1 VIGEQF
7 LFALLRRNVMA
18 GIEDLLT
25 GALGGGALSK
35 IAAQLG
41 TDEAGARS
49 AVGAALPKM
58 VGRLQQNASSDD
70 GAQALSDAINRDHD
84 GSVLDGV
91 DDHFDRG
98 DSDGMGSKILGKVFG
113 ADRDG
118 VEDELAQETGLD
130 KSKAAGLM
138 GMLAPVLLGSLGR
151 AGASQ
156 GGVSPQ
162 GLSGMLGGLMG
173 GGGGAGGGMGALL
186 GGLLGGGGAGGALGA
201 LGGLAGGGGGAKSGP
216 LGAVT
221 NMLDRDKDGS
231 IIDDVQDMARSGLGQ
246 KILGFLRR
254 R

>member
-1 VIGEQF
+1 
-7 LFALLRRNVMA
+7 MA
-18 GIEDLLT
+18 GIEDLLG
-25 GALGGGALSK
+25 GALGGGALAK

-58 VGRLQQNASSDD
+58 VGRLQQNASSED
-70 GAQALSDAINRDHD
+70 GARSLSDAINRDHD
-84 GSVLDGV
+84 GSLLDGV

-98 DSDGMGSKILGKVFG
+98 DADGAGAKILGKVFG

-173 GGGGAGGGMGALL
+173 GGGGGAGGGMGALL
-186 GGLLGGGGAGGALGA
+186 GSLLGGGGGGAGGALGA
-201 LGGLAGGGGGAKSGP
+201 LGGLAGGGGGAGGKSGP

-231 IIDDVQDMARSGLGQ
+231 IVDDVQEMAKSGLGQ
-246 KILGFLRR
+246 KLLGFFKRR
-254 R
+254 